1 MNEIVQITIIGL
13 VSLASLAAFFNVLQ
27 ALFPR
32 RFELTQSLARRSPG
46 RSFWIGLVNLTFF
59 AILGLVF
66 FTLGDR
72 ANSNLL
78 RLPGVALAIFL
89 SIGLSMGLGGTA
101 GLVAERLLPH
111 LNGFW
116 KLSWGSVILAL
127 GCALPFAG
135 WFLLLPYAGLMG
147 FGAWI
152 GSFFVRN
159 LPEES

>member
-1 MNEIVQITIIGL
+1 MNEIVQIIIIVL

-27 ALFPR
+27 AFFPR
-32 RFELTQSLARRSPG
+32 RFELTLSLARRSPV
-46 RSFWIGLVNLTFF
+46 RSFWIGLVNFTFF
-59 AILGLVF
+59 AILGLAF

-72 ANSNLL
+72 TNSNLL
-78 RLPGVALAIFL
+78 RLPGAALAVFL
-89 SIGLSMGLGGTA
+89 SIGLSMGLGGAA
-101 GLVAERLLPH
+101 GLVAERLLPK

-116 KLSWGSVILAL
+116 KLSWGGIILAL

-152 GSFFVRN
+152 GSFFVRS
-159 LPEES
+159 LPEEG